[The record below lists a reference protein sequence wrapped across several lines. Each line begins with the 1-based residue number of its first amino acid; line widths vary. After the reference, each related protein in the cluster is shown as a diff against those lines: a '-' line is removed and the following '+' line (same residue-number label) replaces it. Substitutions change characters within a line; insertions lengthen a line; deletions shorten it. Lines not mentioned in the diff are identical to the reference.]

1 MWAPFFIVQ
10 KQLLREYWDSP
21 AGHWASVEPPGHI
34 LRLETV
40 RRHQNEQEI
49 SFNLAGYASYKLT
62 IDSGSLNC
70 ITTKA
75 DGGSLSPQFCL
86 EVN

>member
-10 KQLLREYWDSP
+10 KQVLREYWDSP

-34 LRLETV
+34 LRLETS

-62 IDSGSLNC
+62 IDR
-70 ITTKA
+70 
-75 DGGSLSPQFCL
+75 GSLSPQFYL